1 MINNNNYVTYNH
13 LLFITVMI
21 MIGLGIFLYSML
33 KHAIELQNKTSN
45 ILGDLATIQGYIDV
59 DLEEKLS
66 KLIWNQGITYIDLEI
81 IKNSTS
87 FGPGFGGLGEVTL
100 DTWKT
105 F

>member
-1 MINNNNYVTYNH
+1 MLRSNFVTYNH
-13 LLFITVMI
+13 LLFIASML
-21 MIGLGIFLYSML
+21 MIGLGIFLFSML
-33 KHAIELQNKTSN
+33 KHAIELRQRTTD
-45 ILGDLATIQGYIDV
+45 IIEDLSVIQGYIDI
-59 DLEEKLS
+59 DLETKLS

-81 IKNSTS
+81 IKNSSS